1 MKLRRL
7 LAIAYKETLQVWR
20 DPRSLAIAL
29 LMPAM
34 QMVLLGYGVSLDI
47 RHVPLCVY
55 DQEQSQASRALVAD
69 FTAGG
74 WFDVV
79 AYLPDERAV
88 RAAMDRGTCIG
99 ALTIPVDFTR
109 VLTSTGAATV
119 QVVFDAT
126 DANTTNVA
134 TGYAQGIIAQASVDL
149 QTRWGQAHA
158 SPAQTRGVVD
168 LQPRVWFNE
177 GLDSRN
183 FIVPGV
189 VAVILALVGSQ
200 LTSLTVAREW
210 ERGTME
216 QLISTPVTALELM
229 FGKLAPYFLIGMI
242 DAAFCLA
249 VTALWFDVP
258 FRGSLVALTLT
269 TGLFALVVLGIGY
282 LLSAR
287 IHNQVGASQVALL
300 VTLLPTTLLSG
311 YTFPLDQM
319 PVAVQAVSLFVFARY
334 YVTILRAVFLKG
346 SPLALLAVPVL
357 ALALTAGIIIWLA
370 ARAFHKRLD

>member
-7 LAIAYKETLQVWR
+7 LAIAYKETLQIWR

-29 LMPAM
+29 LMPAL

-47 RHVPLCVY
+47 RHVPLCVF
-55 DQEQSQASRALVAD
+55 DQEQSQASRALVTD

-74 WFDVV
+74 WFDIVS
-79 AYLPDERAV
+79 YLPDERAL
-88 RAAMDRGTCIG
+88 RAAMDRGACIG

-109 VLTSTGAATV
+109 VLTSTGAANV

-126 DANTTNVA
+126 DANTTNIA
-134 TGYAQGIIAQASVDL
+134 TGYAQGIVAQASADF

-158 SPAQTRGVVD
+158 RPPSTLGVVD

-249 VTALWFDVP
+249 ATAFWFHVP
-258 FRGSLVALTLT
+258 FRGNLVTLAVT

-282 LLSAR
+282 LLSVR

-319 PVAVQAVSLFVFARY
+319 PVAVRAVSLLVFARY

-346 SPLALLAVPVL
+346 SPLALLTVPVF

-370 ARAFHKRLD
+370 ARAFRKRLD

>member
-1 MKLRRL
+1 MRGRR
-7 LAIAYKETLQVWR
+7 R
-20 DPRSLAIAL
+20 RS
-29 LMPAM
+29 
-34 QMVLLGYGVSLDI
+34 
-47 RHVPLCVY
+47 
-55 DQEQSQASRALVAD
+55 
-69 FTAGG
+69 
-74 WFDVV
+74 
-79 AYLPDERAV
+79 
-88 RAAMDRGTCIG
+88 
-99 ALTIPVDFTR
+99 
-109 VLTSTGAATV
+109 
-119 QVVFDAT
+119 
-126 DANTTNVA
+126 
-134 TGYAQGIIAQASVDL
+134 
-149 QTRWGQAHA
+149 
-158 SPAQTRGVVD
+158 GVVD

-249 VTALWFDVP
+249 ATAFWFHVP
-258 FRGSLVALTLT
+258 FRGSLVALLVT
-269 TGLFALVVLGIGY
+269 TALFALVVLGIGY
-282 LLSAR
+282 LLSVR

-300 VTLLPTTLLSG
+300 VTLLPTTMLSG

-370 ARAFHKRLD
+370 ARAFRKRLD